1 MSLPFSFE
9 VYPPR
14 KPELQAALHATIQA
28 LAEAGPQF
36 ITVTYG
42 ANGSS
47 RDASLDC
54 LRYIREN
61 TNVEPLAHLTCVG
74 STRAE
79 ITAVVDSFMEA
90 GIRQF
95 LALRGDPPEGSDATS
110 DYLGEL
116 SSATE
121 LVQLIHARGGNRVTV
136 SVAAFP
142 NGHPQSSTPQ
152 QDIDVLLAKQAAG
165 AEFALTQLFFDA
177 ADYLQFAAAARQA
190 GVTMPII
197 PGIMPVTSLGRLRRI
212 VDITGERMP
221 AELETA
227 LESAASPADARAIGT
242 AHAVALCRALVAGGA
257 PSLHLYA
264 FNEHETVLA
273 VLAQLGA
280 HA

>member
-61 TNVEPLAHLTCVG
+61 TDVEPLAHLTCVG

-152 QDIDVLLAKQAAG
+152 QDIDVLLTKQAAG

>member
-1 MSLPFSFE
+1 VTVPFSFE

-14 KPELQAALHATIQA
+14 KPELQAALHATIQS
-28 LAEAGPQF
+28 LAAAGPEF

-54 LRYIREN
+54 LRFIREN
-61 TNVEPLAHLTCVG
+61 TAIEPLAHLTCVG

-79 ITAVVDSFMEA
+79 ITAIVDAFLDA

-95 LALRGDPPEGSDATS
+95 LALRGDPPEGSDASS

-121 LVQLIHARGGNRVTV
+121 LVELISQRGGDRVTV

-142 NGHPQSSTPQ
+142 NGHPLSSTPQ
-152 QDIDVLLAKQAAG
+152 QDIEVLLAKQNAG
-165 AEFALTQLFFDA
+165 AEFAITQLFFEA
-177 ADYLQFAAAARQA
+177 NDYLEFATAAAEA
-190 GVTMPII
+190 GVTIPIL

-221 AELETA
+221 VSLEAA
-227 LESAASPADARAIGT
+227 LDAAPSPAEARALGV
-242 AHAVALCRALVAGGA
+242 AHAVDLCRALVAGGA
-257 PSLHLYA
+257 PGLHLYA
-264 FNEHETVLA
+264 FNEHETVLD
-273 VLAQLGA
+273 VLAQVNQPA
-280 HA
+280 

>member
-1 MSLPFSFE
+1 VSLPFSFE

-152 QDIDVLLAKQAAG
+152 QDIDVLLTKQAAG

>member
-14 KPELQAALHATIQA
+14 KPELQAALHATIQS

-61 TNVEPLAHLTCVG
+61 TNIEPLAHLTCVG

-95 LALRGDPPEGSDATS
+95 LALRGDPPEGSDAS
-110 DYLGEL
+110 SHYLGEL

-121 LVQLIHARGGNRVTV
+121 LVELIHARGGDRVTI

-177 ADYLQFAAAARQA
+177 DDYLQFAAAARQA
-190 GVTMPII
+190 GVTIPII

-221 AELETA
+221 SELETA
-227 LESAASPADARAIGT
+227 LESAASPADARSIGT

-280 HA
+280 PA

>member
-1 MSLPFSFE
+1 MTVPFSFE

-14 KPELQAALHATIQA
+14 KPELQAALHATIQS
-28 LAEAGPQF
+28 LAAAGPEF

-54 LRYIREN
+54 LRFIREN
-61 TNVEPLAHLTCVG
+61 TAIEPLAHLTCVG

-79 ITAVVDSFMEA
+79 ITAIVDAFLDA

-95 LALRGDPPEGSDATS
+95 LALRGDPPEGSDASS

-121 LVQLIHARGGNRVTV
+121 LVELISQRGGDRVTV

-142 NGHPQSSTPQ
+142 NGHPLSSTPQ
-152 QDIDVLLAKQAAG
+152 QDIEVLLAKQNAG
-165 AEFALTQLFFDA
+165 AEFAITQLFFEA
-177 ADYLQFAAAARQA
+177 NDYLEFATAAAEA
-190 GVTMPII
+190 GVTIPIL

-221 AELETA
+221 VSLEAA
-227 LESAASPADARAIGT
+227 LDAAPSPAEARALGV
-242 AHAVALCRALVAGGA
+242 AHAVDLCRALVAGGA
-257 PSLHLYA
+257 PGLHLYA
-264 FNEHETVLA
+264 FNEHETVLD
-273 VLAQLGA
+273 VLAQVNQPA
-280 HA
+280 

>member
-61 TNVEPLAHLTCVG
+61 TDVEPLAHLTCVG

-152 QDIDVLLAKQAAG
+152 QDIDVLLTKQAAG

-280 HA
+280 PA

>member
-1 MSLPFSFE
+1 VSLPFSFE

-61 TNVEPLAHLTCVG
+61 TDVEPLAHLTCVG

-165 AEFALTQLFFDA
+165 AEFAMTQLFFDA

>member
-1 MSLPFSFE
+1 VSLPFSFE
-9 VYPPR
+9 VFPPR

-61 TNVEPLAHLTCVG
+61 TDVEPLAHLTCVG

>member
-79 ITAVVDSFMEA
+79 ITAVVDSFMDA

-116 SSATE
+116 SSATQ
-121 LVQLIHARGGNRVTV
+121 LVELIHARGGNRVTV

-165 AEFALTQLFFDA
+165 AEFAMTQLFFDA

>member
-61 TNVEPLAHLTCVG
+61 TDVEPLAHLTCVG

-177 ADYLQFAAAARQA
+177 ADYLQFAAAARLA

>member
-1 MSLPFSFE
+1 VSLPFSFE

-79 ITAVVDSFMEA
+79 ITAVVDSFMDA

-116 SSATE
+116 SSATQ
-121 LVQLIHARGGNRVTV
+121 LVELIHARGGNRVTV

-165 AEFALTQLFFDA
+165 AEFAMTQLFFDA

>member
-1 MSLPFSFE
+1 VSLPFSFE

-61 TNVEPLAHLTCVG
+61 TDVEPLAHLTCVG

-152 QDIDVLLAKQAAG
+152 QDIDVLLTKQAAG

>member
-1 MSLPFSFE
+1 VSLPFSFE

-61 TNVEPLAHLTCVG
+61 TDVEPLAHLTCVG

-152 QDIDVLLAKQAAG
+152 QDIDVLLTKQAAG

-280 HA
+280 PA

>member
-1 MSLPFSFE
+1 VSLPFSFE

-61 TNVEPLAHLTCVG
+61 TDVEPLAHLTCVG

-79 ITAVVDSFMEA
+79 ITAVVDSFMDA

-152 QDIDVLLAKQAAG
+152 QDIDVLLTKQAAG

-221 AELETA
+221 PELETA

>member
-1 MSLPFSFE
+1 VSLPFSFE

-61 TNVEPLAHLTCVG
+61 TDVEPLAHLTCVG

>member
-1 MSLPFSFE
+1 VSLPFSFE

-61 TNVEPLAHLTCVG
+61 TDVEPLAHLTCVG

-79 ITAVVDSFMEA
+79 ITAVVDSFMDA

-116 SSATE
+116 SSATQ
-121 LVQLIHARGGNRVTV
+121 LVELIHARGGNRVTV

-152 QDIDVLLAKQAAG
+152 QDIDVLLTKQAAG

-221 AELETA
+221 PELETA

>member
-1 MSLPFSFE
+1 VSLPFSFE

-61 TNVEPLAHLTCVG
+61 TDVEPLAHLTCVG

-79 ITAVVDSFMEA
+79 ITAVVDSFMDA

-116 SSATE
+116 SSATQ
-121 LVQLIHARGGNRVTV
+121 LVELIHARGGNRVTV

-152 QDIDVLLAKQAAG
+152 QDIDVLLTKQAAG

>member
-61 TNVEPLAHLTCVG
+61 TDVEPLAHLTCVG

-79 ITAVVDSFMEA
+79 ITAVVDSFMDA

-152 QDIDVLLAKQAAG
+152 QDIDVLLTKQAAG

>member
-1 MSLPFSFE
+1 VSLPFSFE

-61 TNVEPLAHLTCVG
+61 TDVEPLAHLTCVG

-152 QDIDVLLAKQAAG
+152 QDIDVLLTKQAAG

-221 AELETA
+221 PELETA

>member
-79 ITAVVDSFMEA
+79 ITAVVDSFMDA

-116 SSATE
+116 SSATQ
-121 LVQLIHARGGNRVTV
+121 LVELIHARGGNRVTV

>member
-61 TNVEPLAHLTCVG
+61 TDVEPLAHLTCVG

>member
-61 TNVEPLAHLTCVG
+61 TDVEPLAHLTCVG

-79 ITAVVDSFMEA
+79 ITSVVDSFMEA

-116 SSATE
+116 SSATQ
-121 LVQLIHARGGNRVTV
+121 LVELIHARGGNRVTV

>member
-61 TNVEPLAHLTCVG
+61 TDVEPLAHLTCVG

-79 ITAVVDSFMEA
+79 ITSVVDSFMEA

-116 SSATE
+116 SSATQ
-121 LVQLIHARGGNRVTV
+121 LVELIHARGGNRVTV

-142 NGHPQSSTPQ
+142 NGHPKSSTPQ

>member
-61 TNVEPLAHLTCVG
+61 TDVEPLAHLTCVG

-280 HA
+280 PA